1 MADVAGIPQRQQDAA
16 NGDNPNVIVNQPLNR
31 NRNQVSYIFHLNKE
45 LCIHFF
51 FLFVFTFLILFYRIL
66 LLMYEIVFFMHYS
79 SRLL

>member
-51 FLFVFTFLILFYRIL
+51 FYLCLHFLFYFT
-66 LLMYEIVFFMHYS
+66 ES
-79 SRLL
+79 SY